1 MYIAVI
7 NYNMGNI
14 KSVANAFLS
23 LGINIEVTCSPE
35 VIMNASGV
43 VLPGVGAFH
52 DAVKNLKDLNL
63 YNTIKEVI
71 KQNRPFLGI
80 CIGLQVLFECGT
92 EGQICSGLGIFR
104 GNVEK
109 IPPGFKIP
117 HMGWNGIKII
127 KKDSKIFKD
136 IKDGESFYFVHSYS
150 AVPQDLSIISSTVE
164 YGSELVSSIEYG
176 NTFGLQFH
184 PEKSSLCGL
193 KILNN
198 FADMAFN
205 N

>member
-23 LGINIEVTCSPE
+23 LGISIEITHDPE
-35 VIMNASGV
+35 VIKNASGV
-43 VLPGVGAFH
+43 VLPGVGAFR

-63 YNTIKEVI
+63 YNAIKEII

-80 CIGLQVLFECGT
+80 CIGLQVLFEYGT
-92 EGQICSGLGIFR
+92 EGQKCSGLGVFK
-104 GNVEK
+104 GSVEK

-117 HMGWNGIKII
+117 HMGWNRLKII
-127 KKDSKIFKD
+127 KKDSRIFKD

-150 AVPQDLSIISSTVE
+150 AVPADCSIVSSTAE
-164 YGSELVSSIEYG
+164 YGSELVSSIEYR

-193 KILNN
+193 KILSN
-198 FADMAFN
+198 FADMASN